1 MNVGS
6 LVKFTWW
13 SSYKAPSVAVDENG
27 HTTWHELSPGD
38 TGIILE
44 FMNEETVVVLFS
56 KIDTLIKIHRSMI
69 APV

>member
-13 SSYKAPSVAVDENG
+13 SSYKAPSVSVDETG
-27 HTTWHELSPGD
+27 HVTWHELTPGD

-44 FMNEETVVVLFS
+44 LLNEETVVVLFS
-56 KIDTLIKIHRSMI
+56 KIDTLIRIHRSMI